1 VLYVKVTPNIFWQS
15 LVMETLS
22 VALGERSYPI
32 FIGIDLLAQSELYLP
47 HIHGKQVCIVTNE
60 TIAPFYLTQLKNN
73 LGLHQVGSVVLPD
86 GEAHKNLTT
95 LDKIFTALLTEKHNR
110 TTTLIALGGG
120 VVGDMTGFAAACY
133 QRGVNFIQIPTTL
146 LSMVDSSVG
155 GKTGVNHAM
164 GKNMIGAFY
173 QPQAVIADISLL
185 KTLPAREISAGL
197 AEVIKYGLIS
207 DAGFFVWLEQNIELL
222 IQGDEAAL
230 TYAVLRSCQNKADV
244 VAQDEHE
251 GGIRA
256 ILNLGHTF
264 GHAIETAQGY
274 GNWLHGEAV
283 AAGMVMAADLSMRRG
298 DISSDDLQRIIN
310 LIKRANL
317 PVKAPADMMPEQ
329 FVELM
334 GVDKKVLDGRL
345 RLVLLESIG
354 RAIVTSDIDTKLL
367 MQTFAA
373 CR

>member
-1 VLYVKVTPNIFWQS
+1 MQ
-15 LVMETLS
+15 TLT

-32 FIGIDLLAQSELYLP
+32 FVGSDLLSRSDLYLP

-60 TIAPFYLTQLKNN
+60 TIAPIYLEQLKSILNVSQ
-73 LGLHQVGSVVLPD
+73 LSCVVLPD
-86 GEAHKNLTT
+86 GEAYKNLTT
-95 LDKIFTALLTEKHNR
+95 LNEIFTALLAEKHNR

-173 QPQAVIADISLL
+173 QPQAVVADISLL
-185 KTLPAREISAGL
+185 KTLPAREVSAGL

-207 DAGFFVWLEQNIELL
+207 DAEFFVWLEENIELL
-222 IQGDEAAL
+222 VQGDEAAL

-298 DISSDDLQRIIN
+298 DISSDDLQRIIR
-310 LIKRANL
+310 LLGRASL
-317 PVKAPADMMPEQ
+317 PIKAPADMTPEQ

-345 RLVLLESIG
+345 RLVLLKSLG
-354 RAIVTSDIDTKLL
+354 QAIVTSNIDTALL
-367 MQTFAA
+367 METFTA

>member
-1 VLYVKVTPNIFWQS
+1 MQ
-15 LVMETLS
+15 TLS
-22 VALGERSYPI
+22 VSLGERSYPI
-32 FIGIDLLAQSELYLP
+32 FIGANLLSQSSLYVP
-47 HIHGKQVCIVTNE
+47 HIRGRQVCIVTND
-60 TIAPFYLTQLKNN
+60 TISLIYLDKLKNN
-73 LGLHQVGSVVLPD
+73 LTDFHVSSVILPD
-86 GEAHKNLTT
+86 GESYKNLET
-95 LDKIFTALLTEKHNR
+95 LNTIFTALLTQKHNR

-164 GKNMIGAFY
+164 GKNMVGAFY
-173 QPQAVIADISLL
+173 QPQAVIADITLL
-185 KTLPAREISAGL
+185 QTLPAREISAGL

-207 DAGFFVWLEQNIELL
+207 DYDFFVWLEQNIELL
-222 IQGDEAAL
+222 VTGDEAAL
-230 TYAVLRSCQNKADV
+230 SYAVLRSCENKANV

-256 ILNLGHTF
+256 ILNFGHTF

-283 AAGMVMAADLSMRRG
+283 AAGMVMAADYSMRRG
-298 DISSDDLQRIIN
+298 DIPHSDFVRITN
-310 LIKRANL
+310 LLERAHL
-317 PVKAPADMMPEQ
+317 PVKAPRGMTPEQ

-345 RLVLLESIG
+345 RLVLLKSLG
-354 RAIVTSDIDTKLL
+354 TAIITSDIDTKLL
-367 MQTFAA
+367 METFAA

>member
-1 VLYVKVTPNIFWQS
+1 MK
-15 LVMETLS
+15 TLS
-22 VALGERSYPI
+22 VALGDRSYPI
-32 FIGIDLLAQSELYLP
+32 FIGTNLLSSPHIFSP
-47 HIHGKQVCIVTNE
+47 HIHGQQACIVTNE
-60 TIAPFYLTQLKNN
+60 TIAPIYLEQLKNSLAGFN
-73 LGLHQVGSVVLPD
+73 IATVILPD

-95 LDKIFTALLTEKHNR
+95 LNEIFTALLTERHNR

-120 VVGDMTGFAAACY
+120 VVGDMTGFAAASY

-173 QPQAVIADISLL
+173 QPQAVVADISLL
-185 KTLPAREISAGL
+185 KSLPAREVSAGL

-207 DAGFFVWLEQNIELL
+207 DYDFFVWLEKNIELL
-222 IQGDEAAL
+222 MQGDEEVL
-230 TYAVLRSCQNKADV
+230 SYAVLRSCENKAEV
-244 VAQDEHE
+244 VVQDEHE

-298 DISSDDLQRIIN
+298 DISESDLRRIIE
-310 LIKRANL
+310 LLQRANL
-317 PVKAPADMMPEQ
+317 PTKAPENMTAEN
-329 FVELM
+329 FIELM

-345 RLVLLESIG
+345 RLVLLTSLG
-354 RAIVTSDIDTKLL
+354 CAVVTSEIDKSLL
-367 MQTFAA
+367 LQTFSA

>member
-1 VLYVKVTPNIFWQS
+1 
-15 LVMETLS
+15 METLS

-32 FIGIDLLAQSELYLP
+32 FIGTDLLSLSNLYIP
-47 HIHGKQVCIVTNE
+47 HIHGQQVCVVTNA
-60 TIAPFYLTQLKNN
+60 TIAPIYLDRLNACLNGFQLS
-73 LGLHQVGSVVLPD
+73 SVVLAD
-86 GEAHKNLTT
+86 GEAYKNLTT
-95 LDKIFTALLTEKHNR
+95 LNEIFTTLLVEKHNR
-110 TTTLIALGGG
+110 TATLIALGGG

-185 KTLPAREISAGL
+185 KTLPQREISAGI
-197 AEVIKYGLIS
+197 AEIIKYGLIS
-207 DAGFFVWLEQNIELL
+207 DYEFFVWLEQNVELL
-222 IQGDEAAL
+222 MQGDEVAL
-230 TYAVLRSCQNKADV
+230 SYAVLRSCQNKAEV

-256 ILNLGHTF
+256 ILNFGHTF

-283 AAGMVMAADLSMRRG
+283 GAGMAMAADLSMRRG
-298 DISSDDLQRIIN
+298 DISKNDLDRIIQ
-310 LIKRANL
+310 LLTRAHL
-317 PVKAPADMMPEQ
+317 PTKAPKDMTSEQ

-345 RLVLLESIG
+345 RLVLLESLG
-354 RAIVTSDIDTKLL
+354 KAIVTSDIDKNLL
-367 MQTFAA
+367 METFAA

>member
-1 VLYVKVTPNIFWQS
+1 
-15 LVMETLS
+15 METLS

-32 FIGIDLLAQSELYLP
+32 FIGPGLLSQSRLYVS
-47 HIHGKQVCIVTNE
+47 HVHGDQVFIVTNE
-60 TIAPFYLTQLKNN
+60 TVASLYLENLKNHLSEFN
-73 LGLHQVGSVVLPD
+73 VASVILPD
-86 GEAHKNLTT
+86 GEAYKNLST
-95 LDKIFTALLTEKHNR
+95 LNEIFTSLLTERHNR

-155 GKTGVNHAM
+155 GKTGVNHPM

-173 QPQAVIADISLL
+173 QPQAVVADISLL
-185 KTLPAREISAGL
+185 KSLPAREVSAGL

-207 DAGFFVWLEQNIELL
+207 DYDFFVWLEQNVELL
-222 IQGDEAAL
+222 IEGDESAL
-230 TYAVLRSCQNKADV
+230 SYAVLRSCKNKADV

-256 ILNLGHTF
+256 ILNFGHTF

-298 DISSDDLQRIIN
+298 DISASDLDRIIE
-310 LIKRANL
+310 LLRRANL
-317 PVKAPADMMPEQ
+317 PTKAPENMTAEQ
-329 FVELM
+329 FIELM

-345 RLVLLESIG
+345 RLVLLTSLG
-354 RAIVTSDIDTKLL
+354 CAVVTSDIDKSLL
-367 MQTFAA
+367 LQTFSA

>member
-1 VLYVKVTPNIFWQS
+1 
-15 LVMETLS
+15 METLS

-32 FIGIDLLAQSELYLP
+32 YVGTNLLTQSSLYLP
-47 HIHGKQVCIVTNE
+47 HILGKQVCIVTNE
-60 TIAPFYLTQLKNN
+60 TIAPLYLDQLKSN
-73 LGLHQVGSVVLPD
+73 LSSFKVSSVILPD
-86 GEAHKNLTT
+86 GEVHKNLST
-95 LDKIFTALLTEKHNR
+95 LNEIFTALLSEKHNR

-173 QPQAVIADISLL
+173 QPQSVVADIALL
-185 KTLPAREISAGL
+185 KTLPQREVSAGL
-197 AEVIKYGLIS
+197 AEIIKYGLIS
-207 DAGFFVWLEQNIELL
+207 DPEFFVWLEENIDLL
-222 IQGDEAAL
+222 MRGDESAL

-298 DISSDDLQRIIN
+298 DISEEELAR
-310 LIKRANL
+310 IKRLLERAKL
-317 PVKAPADMMPEQ
+317 PIKAPDDMTPEQ

-345 RLVLLESIG
+345 RLVLLESLG
-354 RAIVTSDIDTKLL
+354 RAIVTSEIDSTKL
-367 MQTFAA
+367 METFAA

>member
-1 VLYVKVTPNIFWQS
+1 
-15 LVMETLS
+15 METLS
-22 VALGERSYPI
+22 VALGDRTYPI
-32 FIGIDLLAQSELYLP
+32 FIGTNLLSQSHLYTS
-47 HIHGKQVCIVTNE
+47 HIHGAQVFIVTNE
-60 TIAPFYLTQLKNN
+60 TVAPIYLDNLKNS
-73 LGLHQVGSVVLPD
+73 LEGFKVASVILSD
-86 GEAHKNLTT
+86 GEAYKNLTT
-95 LDKIFTALLTEKHNR
+95 LNEIFTALLAEKHNR

-155 GKTGVNHAM
+155 GKTGVNHSM

-173 QPQAVIADISLL
+173 QPQAVVADTSFL

-207 DAGFFVWLEQNIELL
+207 DYEFFVWLENNIELL
-222 IQGDEAAL
+222 MQGNEDAL
-230 TYAVLRSCQNKADV
+230 SYAVLRSCKNKAEV

-256 ILNLGHTF
+256 ILNFGHTF

-298 DISSDDLQRIIN
+298 DISAIDFKRIVDLLN
-310 LIKRANL
+310 RANL
-317 PVKAPADMMPEQ
+317 PTKAPQDMTAEQ

-345 RLVLLESIG
+345 RLVILASLGE
-354 RAIVTSDIDTKLL
+354 AIVTSDIDRALL
-367 MQTFAA
+367 LQTFAA

>member
-1 VLYVKVTPNIFWQS
+1 
-15 LVMETLS
+15 METIS
-22 VALGERSYPI
+22 VSLGDRSYPI
-32 FIGIDLLAQSELYLP
+32 FIGSNLLSQSNLYAP
-47 HIHGKQVCIVTNE
+47 HIHGAQVFIVTNE
-60 TIAPFYLTQLKNN
+60 TIAPLYLNNLKNS
-73 LGLHQVGSVVLPD
+73 LVGFNIASVILPD
-86 GEAHKNLTT
+86 GESHKNLTT
-95 LDKIFTALLTEKHNR
+95 LNEIFTALLTEKHNR

-120 VVGDMTGFAAACY
+120 VIGDMTGFAAACY

-185 KTLPAREISAGL
+185 KTLPAREVSAGL

-207 DAGFFVWLEQNIELL
+207 DYDFFVWLERNIELL
-222 IQGDEAAL
+222 IHGDESAL
-230 TYAVLRSCQNKADV
+230 SYAVRRSCENKAEV

-256 ILNLGHTF
+256 ILNFGHTF

-298 DISSDDLQRIIN
+298 DISAADLCRIIELLN
-310 LIKRANL
+310 RANL
-317 PVKAPADMMPEQ
+317 PTKAPADMSPEQ
-329 FVELM
+329 FIELM

-345 RLVLLESIG
+345 RFVLLTSLGE
-354 RAIVTSDIDTKLL
+354 ATVTSDIDKNLL
-367 MQTFAA
+367 LQTFSA

>member
-1 VLYVKVTPNIFWQS
+1 MQ
-15 LVMETLS
+15 TLS
-22 VALGERSYPI
+22 VSLGERSYPI
-32 FIGIDLLAQSELYLP
+32 FIGANLLSQSSLYVP
-47 HIHGKQVCIVTNE
+47 HIRGRQVCIVTND
-60 TIAPFYLTQLKNN
+60 TISLIYLDKLKNN
-73 LGLHQVGSVVLPD
+73 LTDFHVSSVILPD
-86 GEAHKNLTT
+86 GESYKNLET
-95 LDKIFTALLTEKHNR
+95 LNTIFTALLTQKHNR

-133 QRGVNFIQIPTTL
+133 QRGVNFIQMPTTL

-164 GKNMIGAFY
+164 GKNMVGAFY
-173 QPQAVIADISLL
+173 QPQAVIADITLL
-185 KTLPAREISAGL
+185 QTLPAREISAGL

-207 DAGFFVWLEQNIELL
+207 DYDFFVWLEQNIELL
-222 IQGDEAAL
+222 VTGDEAAL
-230 TYAVLRSCQNKADV
+230 SYAVLRSCENKANV

-256 ILNLGHTF
+256 ILNFGHTF

-283 AAGMVMAADLSMRRG
+283 AAGMVMAADYSMRRG
-298 DISSDDLQRIIN
+298 DIPYSDFVRITN
-310 LIKRANL
+310 LLERAHL
-317 PVKAPADMMPEQ
+317 PVKAPRDMTPEQ

-345 RLVLLESIG
+345 RLVLLKSLG
-354 RAIVTSDIDTKLL
+354 TAIITSDIDTKLL
-367 MQTFAA
+367 METFAA

>member
-1 VLYVKVTPNIFWQS
+1 
-15 LVMETLS
+15 METLS
-22 VALGERSYPI
+22 VALGDRSYPI
-32 FIGIDLLAQSELYLP
+32 FIGVNLLSHSHLYLP
-47 HIHGKQVCIVTNE
+47 HIHGQQVFIVTNE
-60 TIAPFYLTQLKNN
+60 TIAPIYLDSLKKN
-73 LGLHQVGSVVLPD
+73 LVDFHVASVVLPD

-95 LDKIFTALLTEKHNR
+95 LNEIFTALLTEKHNR

-155 GKTGVNHAM
+155 GKTGVNHAI

-173 QPQAVIADISLL
+173 QPQAVVADIALL
-185 KTLPAREISAGL
+185 KTLPPREISAGL

-207 DAGFFVWLEQNIELL
+207 DYDFFVWLEQNIELL
-222 IQGDEAAL
+222 LHGDEEAL
-230 TYAVLRSCQNKADV
+230 AYAVLRSCKNKAEV

-256 ILNLGHTF
+256 ILNFGHTF

-283 AAGMVMAADLSMRRG
+283 AAGMVMAGDLSMRRG
-298 DISSDDLQRIIN
+298 DISAQDLNRIITLLN
-310 LIKRANL
+310 RAKL
-317 PVKAPADMMPEQ
+317 PTKAPQDMTADQ

-345 RLVLLESIG
+345 RLVLLASLG
-354 RAIVTSDIDTKLL
+354 KAIITSDIDKALL
-367 MQTFAA
+367 LQTFAA